1 MKINPLLR
9 NGILACAFLV
19 PFVPLIVSSSL
30 FFPYI
35 VGKNI
40 AFRVLVEIMAF
51 LWIIL
56 AVRDPEYR
64 PRKSWVL
71 YAASALLVAI
81 TLATVFGLHPY
92 KSFWSNFE
100 RMEGLVTHLHLFL
113 YFIIA
118 SSVLLTEK
126 IWMWLLRTSV
136 GASIIVSIYAFSQ
149 YAEQLKQ
156 GAVGRIDASLG
167 NPTYLAFYMYFHI
180 CIIAFLLMREWKS
193 VTTRMFYIPL
203 IVIEF
208 VVLYLT
214 ATRGALLGLI
224 VTVITVASLTLISH
238 WDRLRVRKVA
248 LVTLAGVIVLIGVF
262 YTLRDSSFIRN
273 SMVLSRFASI
283 STTETTT
290 ESRFIIWGM
299 ALRGFTEHPIFGW
312 GPENFNI
319 LFNKYYESHLWRQ
332 EPWFDRSHN
341 VFLDW
346 LVSAGIIGLASYLA
360 LYVTSL
366 LYLWRGDKIHR
377 ADLSFSS
384 PERILLTGLLAG
396 YLFQNL
402 FVFDNVVS
410 YILFFTVLAYVH
422 SRMVRTQETF
432 FSSRRAVP
440 PFILS
445 VVIVTLVIFG
455 AGIYLINI
463 RPVLA
468 NRALIQGI
476 IPQQTK
482 EKSED
487 FARFRNAGFI
497 RSIGYNTL
505 GTGEAREQYAQF
517 AGRILANQEVS
528 KETRVAILTN
538 AVNEMKKQVAEYPD
552 DARYRMYL
560 GSLLASGGDTQGA
573 ITELMKARELSP
585 QKQQILVELASVYA
599 QINNTT
605 ESERL
610 VKEAYELDTTNPSIA
625 KNYAYI
631 FLIKGNQSEAEKIL
645 IPIYGDIAAPDAR
658 FINYFLEKGD
668 NTHLI
673 LSLKRYAEENPSDIQ
688 LQFSLAAAYFQTGDK
703 GHAITQ
709 LEDIG
714 ERFPEHATQT
724 RALIVEI
731 KAGRNPLQQ

>member
-9 NGILACAFLV
+9 NGILACTFLI
-19 PFVPLIVSSSL
+19 PFIPLIVSSSL

-35 VGKNI
+35 VGKNV
-40 AFRVLVEIMAF
+40 AFRVLVELMTLF
-51 LWIIL
+51 WVIL
-56 AVRDPEYR
+56 AVRDPQYR
-64 PRKSWVL
+64 PQKSWVL
-71 YAASALLVAI
+71 YAVSALLAAI
-81 TLATVFGLHPY
+81 TLATIFGLHPY

-136 GASIIVSIYAFSQ
+136 GASIIMSIYAFSQ

-180 CIIAFLLMREWKS
+180 CIIAFLLLREWRS
-193 VTTRMFYIPL
+193 VGMR
-203 IVIEF
+203 IVYVLLMILEF
-208 VVLYLT
+208 LVLYMT

-224 VTVITVASLTLISH
+224 VAIGVTALLSLMKYWRSAY
-238 WDRLRVRKVA
+238 VRKISVA
-248 LVTLAGVIVLIGVF
+248 VLIGLVVLVGGF
-262 YTLRDSSFIRN
+262 YLARNSTFIRN

-346 LVSAGIIGLASYLA
+346 LITAGILGLASYLA
-360 LYVTSL
+360 LYGSTL
-366 LYLWRGDKIHR
+366 MYLWRKETKDTVFP
-377 ADLSFSS
+377 L
-384 PERILLTGLLAG
+384 PESILFTGLLSG

-410 YILFFTVLAYVH
+410 YILFFTILAYVH
-422 SRMVRTQETF
+422 SRISQERVSSSSKVHASQPLVWGVTTIVCITF
-432 FSSRRAVP
+432 VTSLY
-440 PFILS
+440 FIT
-445 VVIVTLVIFG
+445 V
-455 AGIYLINI
+455 

-476 IPQQTK
+476 IPQQST

-487 FARFRNAGFI
+487 FARIRNAGFVT
-497 RSIGYNTL
+497 SLGYNTF
-505 GTGEAREQYAQF
+505 GRGEAREQYAQF
-517 AGRILANQEVS
+517 AGRVLANQEIS
-528 KETRVAILTN
+528 QETRVAILTN

-560 GSLLASGGDTQGA
+560 GSLLASGGDAQGA
-573 ITELMKARELSP
+573 IAEFMKARELSP
-585 QKQQILVELASVYA
+585 QKQQILMELASIYA
-599 QINNTT
+599 QVKNST
-605 ESERL
+605 ESEKL
-610 VKEAYELDTTNPSIA
+610 MKEAYTLDPTNPSVA
-625 KNYAYI
+625 KNYA
-631 FLIKGNQSEAEKIL
+631 FLFLEKGQMREVEKIL
-645 IPIYGDIAAPDAR
+645 VPIYGDIAAPDAR
-658 FINYFLEKGD
+658 FINYFLEKG
-668 NTHLI
+668 NRQLLI
-673 LSLKRYAEENPSDIQ
+673 LSLKRYAEENASDIQ
-688 LQFSLAAAYFQTGDK
+688 LQFSLAAAYFQVGDK
-703 GHAITQ
+703 ALSIAQ

-714 ERFPEHATQT
+714 KRFPEYATQT
-724 RALIVEI
+724 KALIGEI

>member
-1 MKINPLLR
+1 M
-9 NGILACAFLV
+9 
-19 PFVPLIVSSSL
+19 
-30 FFPYI
+30 
-35 VGKNI
+35 
-40 AFRVLVEIMAF
+40 
-51 LWIIL
+51 
-56 AVRDPEYR
+56 
-64 PRKSWVL
+64 L
-71 YAASALLVAI
+71 YAVSALLAAI
-81 TLATVFGLHPY
+81 TLATIFGLHPY
-92 KSFWSNFE
+92 RSFWSNFE
-100 RMEGLVTHLHLFL
+100 RMEGLVTHLHLFF
-113 YFIIA
+113 YFIILGT
-118 SSVLLTEK
+118 VLTTEK
-126 IWMWLLRTSV
+126 VWMWLLRTSV
-136 GASIIVSIYAFSQ
+136 GASVVMSIYAFSQ

-180 CIIAFLLMREWKS
+180 CIIAFLLLREWKS
-193 VTTRMFYIPL
+193 VGMRMVYIPL

-402 FVFDNVVS
+402 FVFDNIVS

-422 SRMVRTQETF
+422 SRIVRTQETF
-432 FSSRRAVP
+432 FSSKRAAP
-440 PFILS
+440 PLVLS
-445 VVIVTLVIFG
+445 VTIITFVFFG
-455 AGIYLINI
+455 VGVYLINI
-463 RPVLA
+463 RPALA
-468 NRALIQGI
+468 NQALIQGI
-476 IPQQTK
+476 IPQQPK

-487 FARFRNAGFI
+487 FARIRNAGFV

-517 AGRILANQEVS
+517 AGRVLANQEIS
-528 KETRVAILTN
+528 QETRVAILTN
-538 AVNEMKKQVAEYPD
+538 AVDEMRKQVAEYPD
-552 DARYRMYL
+552 DARYRMFL
-560 GSLLASGGDTQGA
+560 GSLLSSGGDTQGA
-573 ITELMKARELSP
+573 IAEFTKARELSP
-585 QKQQILVELASVYA
+585 NKQQLLMELAQVYQQA
-599 QINNTT
+599 KNDI
-605 ESERL
+605 ESEK
-610 VKEAYELDTTNPSIA
+610 VIKEAYELDPTNPSVA
-625 KNYAYI
+625 EVYAFM
-631 FLIKGNQSEAEKIL
+631 FLLDGKQAEAEKIL
-645 IPIYGDIAAPDAR
+645 VPIYGDIAAPDAR
-658 FINYFLEKGD
+658 FVNYFLEKGD

-673 LSLKRYAEENPSDIQ
+673 LSLKRYAEENASDIQ

-703 GHAITQ
+703 EHAVTQ